1 MFVTQDK
8 INCSSLPKEC
18 PRAEYLTS
26 LPNRRVGALL
36 SVPKTKKLAFK
47 PSAFISMSVN
57 VICMG
62 ALSWSNI
69 NQAEQFQCEYLDDVV
84 YTL

>member
-1 MFVTQDK
+1 MGRIPYKSTKQG
-8 INCSSLPKEC
+8 
-18 PRAEYLTS
+18 
-26 LPNRRVGALL
+26 VGALL

-47 PSAFISMSVN
+47 PTAFISVSVN

-69 NQAEQFQCEYLDDVV
+69 NQAEQFQLCEYLDDVV